1 MCVAQLETP
10 SSLKPGLQLCGN
22 SCHSSPLMSHCGLSS
37 GRPTYGSM
45 VPGYAAAWICV
56 QIKTVRGSSAR
67 LETYRIVREPSP
79 STSMSQVKPTKGKR
93 HRLSP
98 ASLQITPNGSL
109 PAVSHGSACPF
120 PVRSSHHHYHP
131 GETAPNLP
139 SKRLSGNL
147 NLYSD
152 EHARNGRG
160 RIKAFTRI
168 QG

>member
-109 PAVSHGSACPF
+109 PAVSHGSACHSQCA
-120 PVRSSHHHYHP
+120 VL
-131 GETAPNLP
+131 TIAITQAKLP
-139 SKRLSGNL
+139 RTCR
-147 NLYSD
+147 
-152 EHARNGRG
+152 ANGSLV
-160 RIKAFTRI
+160 I
-168 QG
+168 